1 MENGGQLMST
11 CCVLQNYVHS
21 FYGRTAIS
29 SLLSIYLCTYTVDG
43 CHVATSVNY
52 HDHPLALHMLS
63 TATIVPL
70 HCLRIGRSV
79 GGQSA
84 SQQMDYSSSPGTPF
98 IIVVY
103 SRFLRSSISF
113 LQLSFHALTLPRR
126 NVSHRGL
133 CPPLHC
139 RMLRQALYTVS
150 TPTSGSLV

>member
-1 MENGGQLMST
+1 MRVARALRWYYSVNQQVSLSHKESIPFTLLHLTFLNTQNKYYFLLPQYYNYQVWISTIREGVNGMENGGQLMST

-84 SQQMDYSSSPGTPF
+84 S
-98 IIVVY
+98 
-103 SRFLRSSISF
+103 
-113 LQLSFHALTLPRR
+113 
-126 NVSHRGL
+126 
-133 CPPLHC
+133 
-139 RMLRQALYTVS
+139 
-150 TPTSGSLV
+150 